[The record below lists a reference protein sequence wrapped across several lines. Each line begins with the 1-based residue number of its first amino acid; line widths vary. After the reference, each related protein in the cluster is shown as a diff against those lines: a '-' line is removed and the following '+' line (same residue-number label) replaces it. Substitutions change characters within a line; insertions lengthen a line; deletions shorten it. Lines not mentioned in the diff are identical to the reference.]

1 MIAAPADSR
10 VPFFH
15 RKNSRFFG
23 QEKQLV
29 LALDF
34 KYNKVSIQAKKNSIP
49 KTSERDPKE

>member
-34 KYNKVSIQAKKNSIP
+34 KYNKVSIQAKKQHP
-49 KTSERDPKE
+49 KDIGERP